1 MSSGLKTLASN
12 VMRETG
18 YNPPSTFIG
27 NNGQDARRMVAIVN
41 RAGRE
46 LSRMPW
52 QYQIRDVEVSV
63 SSTSLYALPSDFYQL
78 ISNTGWNG
86 SGTEPLIGPV
96 TNQEWQYF
104 QNAVANTGIYY
115 RFRIYV
121 QVTNSGPV
129 QRLNVDPVLSAGATA
144 ISFTFNYHTDHWVV
158 DSSATTT
165 TAWSSETQDPT
176 LDTELLELAVKWRWM
191 KAKGLPYGEEHEEY
205 RRALNREKARDGGQG
220 SKLRADG
227 GYTMDVPNI
236 PDTGVGL

>member
-1 MSSGLKTLASN
+1 MANGLKNLAAN

-27 NNGQDARRMVAIVN
+27 NNAQDARRMVAIVN

-52 QYQIRDVEVSV
+52 QYQIRDVTVSV
-63 SSTSLYALPSDFYQL
+63 SGTALYALPSDYYQL
-78 ISNTGWNG
+78 ISNSGWND
-86 SGTEPLIGPV
+86 TRPLVGPI

-104 QNAVANTGIYY
+104 TNAVATTGIYY
-115 RFRIYV
+115 RFRIFV
-121 QVTNSGPV
+121 QVTTSGPV
-129 QRLNVDPVLSAGATA
+129 QRLQVDPVNSATA
-144 ISFTFNYHTDHWVV
+144 VSFVFNYHTDHWVV
-158 DSSATTT
+158 DASATTS
-165 TAWSSETQDPT
+165 TAWGVETQDAT
-176 LDTELLELAVKWRWM
+176 LDTELLELSVLWRWL
-191 KAKGLPYGEEHEEY
+191 KAKGLPYAEEFEQY

-227 GYTMDVPNI
+227 SYTSDAPNV